1 MAADE
6 KKTIPPVVSTRG
18 VENTHNTCSNRPVG
32 ISIVDNNDTIYDDI
46 TTARAPS
53 KSWFLS
59 LSKTGLSGAKA
70 ASSSAVL

>member
-1 MAADE
+1 ML
-6 KKTIPPVVSTRG
+6 R
-18 VENTHNTCSNRPVG
+18 G
-32 ISIVDNNDTIYDDI
+32 ISGSNLAVTLSTAADDI